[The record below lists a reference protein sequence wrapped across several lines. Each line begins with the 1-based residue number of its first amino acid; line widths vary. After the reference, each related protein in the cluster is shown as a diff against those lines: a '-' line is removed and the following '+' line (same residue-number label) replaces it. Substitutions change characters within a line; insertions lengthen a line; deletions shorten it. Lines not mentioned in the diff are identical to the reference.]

1 MSQVSYDIL
10 GSQNPGTVLKTT
22 IDQFFAA
29 TNSMNSGST
38 EPATKFPFM
47 LWTDTSVTPAVIK
60 QRDSTNANWI
70 VIGYAD
76 RAGWQGANAGN
87 PNGVVT
93 GLFQGQSFY
102 DITNNVA
109 YRYSGSG
116 TVWYAQQSSTNALLS
131 LPANYHDVRVEWVSA
146 TQIKILAGSRCRSAD
161 DTVDIVFTSD
171 YTIDM
176 TNATPTFSQGGR
188 TVAEGASTQYYTYVG
203 LDSSNRP
210 LAWIDT
216 ADLSAGGSVTNPAAY
231 NRGRRQLLVNGIQ
244 DEQLIVFNN
253 SSSDIDYVGGSL
265 IWLTGG
271 NGTGST
277 NTRFRRYTTVLRNI
291 GKAATLTQSATLGD
305 SYTINKNGKYAISI
319 TDGSTTG
326 SYNVGISLD
335 SNQGTT
341 SIVLIPDLNRL
352 ILGSHAVNLIMPMTI
367 ERDFVK
373 GNVLRTQT
381 DGNANSTVSAAV
393 VSAITR
399 IG

>member
-1 MSQVSYDIL
+1 M
-10 GSQNPGTVLKTT
+10 GT
-22 IDQFFAA
+22 
-29 TNSMNSGST
+29 ST
-38 EPATKFPFM
+38 
-47 LWTDTSVTPAVIK
+47 
-60 QRDSTNANWI
+60 
-70 VIGYAD
+70 
-76 RAGWQGANAGN
+76 
-87 PNGVVT
+87 VT
-93 GLFQGQSFY
+93 GQTFEQ
-102 DITNNVA
+102 IVE
-109 YRYSGSG
+109 
-116 TVWYAQQSSTNALLS
+116 
-131 LPANYHDVRVEWVSA
+131 LPPNYHDIRVEWVDAA
-146 TQIKILAGSRCRSAD
+146 TIKILAGSRCRDGANSRD
-161 DTVDIVFTSD
+161 VRFNGDYLIDI
-171 YTIDM
+171 
-176 TNATPTFSQGGR
+176 TNATPTAFGGGC
-188 TVAEGASTQYYTYVG
+188 TVAETASTQYFLYVG
-203 LDSSNRP
+203 IDTSGVFP
-210 LAWIDT
+210 LAWLDT
-216 ADLSAGGSVTNPAAY
+216 ADLSVGDSVTYPAAY
-231 NRGRRQLLVNGIQ
+231 STGVQQVLVNGIQ
-244 DEQLIVFNN
+244 NEQLIVFNN
-253 SSSDIDYVGGSL
+253 ASSNIDYMGGSL

-319 TDGSTTG
+319 MDGSTTG

-341 SIVLIPDLNRL
+341 SIVSIPDLNRL